1 LVASREVEWAEA
13 DSRVAQAATAAVV
26 VADSAWVVA
35 AIGAA
40 HRAGPTATEA
50 GWARRVVEAAVR
62 EGLEA
67 RVGAAAVSE
76 MPERAAV
83 PNAEHKSRLVGQA
96 CHTHTHI

>member
-1 LVASREVEWAEA
+1 MAR
-13 DSRVAQAATAAVV
+13 AATAAVV
-26 VADSAWVVA
+26 VEDSAWVVA

-40 HRAGPTATEA
+40 HQAGPTATEA
-50 GWARRVVEAAVR
+50 GWARRVVEAAAR

-83 PNAEHKSRLVGQA
+83 PNAEHRTQMAGQA
-96 CHTHTHI
+96 CHTHTHIPM